1 MNVGNVTAM
10 SKNYY
15 KAIAS
20 CSNKTS
26 KFVIPQS
33 GGQQSESRT
42 AESKNVSDII
52 KAMESMTGKAA
63 AKSPVNAPSYTVTEE
78 EAEYFREKY
87 GEEFDEEKPYQIFYE
102 LAQKNIISTDDA
114 GEASGYGCMCLLESS
129 REIMP
134 WEDPVEAVNS
144 GSVKLYVVKECY
156 SNSSWLDRY
165 YDKFQSN
172 RHNEIKTWKDAAK
185 EQYDFHSYLINTDEE
200 LLTPLGTPFQ
210 SSREEM
216 NSKFAESCEGI
227 LKVINVLDQI
237 FGE

>member
-20 CSNKTS
+20 SSNKTS
-26 KFVIPQS
+26 KFVIPQIDE
-33 GGQQSESRT
+33 QQSESRT
-42 AESKNVSDII
+42 TESKNVSDII

-63 AKSPVNAPSYTVTEE
+63 AKAPANAPSYTVTEE

-102 LAQKNIISTDDA
+102 LAQKNIISSDDA
-114 GEASGYGCMCLLESS
+114 GEASGYGHLIIVTE
-129 REIMP
+129 
-134 WEDPVEAVNS
+134 
-144 GSVKLYVVKECY
+144 GSVGVEDLDEFNKLLKSSAAKEY
-156 SNSSWLDRY
+156 YTNSSWLDKY

-172 RHNEIKTWKDAAK
+172 RHNEIKTWKDVAQ

-216 NSKFAESCEGI
+216 NRKFAESCEGI

-237 FGE
+237 FGD